1 MAAKELEEYEADLE
15 RLSREYGEGLGEQ
28 KRLQTEAVTVL
39 STVVGATGEIP
50 SLEAVVLRGSVLD
63 DIQKTCITVFWAKR
77 AENVKLEYTIRTLK
91 EMIGALKAMEKRMKT
106 EPAEIGVEEGKK
118 GKEGGGRRK

>member
-1 MAAKELEEYEADLE
+1 MEEYEADLE
-15 RLSREYGEGLGEQ
+15 RLNREYGEGWGEQ
-28 KRLQTEAVTVL
+28 KRLQSEAVTVL

-50 SLEAVVLRGSVLD
+50 SVDDVLLRGAVLD
-63 DIQKTCITVFWAKR
+63 DVQKTCITVFWAKR
-77 AENVKLEYTIRTLK
+77 ADNLKREYAIAAMK
-91 EMIGALKAMEKRMKT
+91 EMIGALKAMEKIMKT